1 MNEATRKFKNPMG
14 RDVIVKAEL
23 RIPDGRSFLRVAVG
37 RIDERSPIGLSRQ
50 VFFEDL
56 PYAIEA
62 LIEVYEAGKEKY
74 IELET
79 GRIRRSIERGLDDV
93 ESVVSHNRED
103 WTGKLLTVKKEMLNT
118 LPETDES

>member
-1 MNEATRKFKNPMG
+1 MG
-14 RDVIVKAEL
+14 RDVTVKAEL

-37 RIDERSPIGLSRQ
+37 RTDDRSPIGLSRQ

-56 PYAIEA
+56 PFAIEA
-62 LIEVYEAGKEKY
+62 LIDVYEAGKEKY

-79 GRIRRSIERGLDDV
+79 GRIRRSIERGLDEV

-103 WTGKLLTVKKEMLNT
+103 WSGKLMTIKKDMLGQ
-118 LPETDES
+118 LPDVES